1 VLLFMSPWIIGFLAF
16 NLYPAVAT
24 LFYSFTKYDLVGEPQ
39 WVGLFNYKFMFTG
52 DPNFW
57 LAMRNTVWI
66 MAVSIPLQVIFAIG
80 CAVVLTRPKPGV
92 GVYRTIYFVPTMIPA
107 VAATLGFVFLLNPN
121 GPIDAILGF
130 LHLPQPLWFQ
140 DPFWAKPGLVLLG
153 MWGVG
158 EIMIIFLA
166 ALLDVPTQLYE
177 AADIEGASPWQRF
190 RHITLPMI
198 SPVIFFSIVT
208 GVIYGFQYFTEGY
221 VASGGPQQGLGA
233 PQGSL
238 LFYPIWLYQQGF
250 QYFHMGY
257 AAAMAWVLFVII
269 MACTFVLIKT
279 SNRWVFYQGGFR

>member
-1 VLLFMSPWIIGFLAF
+1 VLLFMSPWIIGFLVF
-16 NLYPAVAT
+16 NLYPAIAT
-24 LFYSFTKYDLVGEPQ
+24 LYYSFTKYDLLGQPQ
-39 WVGLFNYKFMFTG
+39 WVGLFNYKFMFTE
-52 DPNFW
+52 DPQFW
-57 LAMRNTVWI
+57 LAMRNTLWI
-66 MAVSIPLQVIFAIG
+66 MAVSIPLQVAFAIG
-80 CAVVLTRPKPGV
+80 CAVVLTRPKKGV

-107 VAATLGFVFLLNPN
+107 VAATLGFVFLLNPK

-130 LHLPQPLWFQ
+130 LHLSQPLWFT
-140 DPFWAKPGLVLLG
+140 DPFWSKPGLVLLG
-153 MWGVG
+153 LWGVG
-158 EIMIIFLA
+158 NVMIIFLA

-177 AADIEGASPWQRF
+177 AADIEGASSWQRF

-198 SPVIFFSIVT
+198 SPVIFFSVVI
-208 GVIYGFQYFTEGY
+208 GVIDGFQYFTEGY
-221 VASGGPQQGLGA
+221 VASGGPQNGLGA